1 MWDFCKAKYC
11 IDLQHL
17 IMQGNSHEHKIT
29 QNDMNSAVDLHYQ
42 ESIIMFSL
50 FSIFITVFLSQAN
63 ARMWRLYITILYVE
77 MYSQFYLIINKID
90 ILYLSTHAE

>member
-1 MWDFCKAKYC
+1 
-11 IDLQHL
+11 
-17 IMQGNSHEHKIT
+17 MQGNSHEHKIT

-63 ARMWRLYITILYVE
+63 ARM
-77 MYSQFYLIINKID
+77 
-90 ILYLSTHAE
+90 